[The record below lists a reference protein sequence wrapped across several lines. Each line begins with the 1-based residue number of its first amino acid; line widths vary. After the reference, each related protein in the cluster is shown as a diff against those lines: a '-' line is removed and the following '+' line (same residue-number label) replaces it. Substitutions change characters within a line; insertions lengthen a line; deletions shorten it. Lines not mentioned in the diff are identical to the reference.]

1 LARRSRLWMNHKP
14 RLVAELFLSNSP
26 VYAKETV

>member
-1 LARRSRLWMNHKP
+1 RLWMNHKP
-14 RLVAELFLSNSP
+14 MLVAELFLSNSP